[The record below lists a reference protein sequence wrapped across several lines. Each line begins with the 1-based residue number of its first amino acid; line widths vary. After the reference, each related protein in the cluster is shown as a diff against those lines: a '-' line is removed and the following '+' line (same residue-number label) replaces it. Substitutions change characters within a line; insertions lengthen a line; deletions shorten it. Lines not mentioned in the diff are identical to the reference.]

1 MFIEPLL
8 NKKYDKGW
16 IEVIAGPMFSGKTE
30 ELIRRLKRAK
40 IANLKVSI
48 FKPKVDTRYSSDE
61 VVSHD
66 ANAIPSIR
74 VERAIEII
82 EFYEEAD
89 VIGIDEVQFFNEAI
103 VDVIQYLALK
113 GKRVIVAGLDMDSN
127 GKPFGPMPALLTVSE
142 YVTKLHA
149 ICIECGSLASHSF
162 RISEEK
168 SQILIGEKDSYQP
181 LCRQCFHK
189 KTIADDE

>member
-8 NKKYDKGW
+8 NRQINKGW

-40 IANLKVSI
+40 IAQMQVAI
-48 FKPKVDTRYSSDE
+48 FKPLIDNRYSADE

-66 ANAIPSIR
+66 SNSIKSIR
-74 VERAIEII
+74 VGRAIEIV
-82 EFYEEAD
+82 EYYDDAD
-89 VIGIDEVQFFNEAI
+89 VIGIDEVQFFNEAVVDI
-103 VDVIQYLALK
+103 VQFLALK

-142 YVTKLHA
+142 YVTKLHS
-149 ICIECGSLASHSF
+149 ICIECGSLATHSY
-162 RISEEK
+162 RISAEK
-168 SQILIGEKDSYQP
+168 SQVHIGEKDSYQP
-181 LCRQCFHK
+181 LCRHCYHK
-189 KTIADDE
+189 KTLEEE